1 MTTSILVV
9 YATTQGQTAK
19 VARFVTDELRLAGAE
34 VDCLEAGTADP
45 RPEEYDAVIVAA
57 SVHASAFQRPVEQWV
72 RRHAAALR
80 QRPTLFLAVCL
91 AVLQQDPKAHAE
103 LRQIVARFTQKTG
116 WTPAEV
122 QFIPGALRYS
132 AYGWLTRIIMKRIA
146 ARAGGAIDT
155 SRDHEYT
162 DWAELRVMTLGFLA
176 ALREGAPTAL

>member
-34 VDCLEAGTADP
+34 VDCLEAGAADP

-57 SVHASAFQRPVEQWV
+57 SIHVSAFQRPVEQWV
-72 RRHAAALR
+72 RRHAAVLR

-91 AVLQQDPKAHAE
+91 AVLQQDPKAQAE
-103 LRQIVARFTQKTG
+103 LREIVARFERKTG
-116 WTPAEV
+116 WTPAEL

-132 AYGWLTRIIMKRIA
+132 AYGWLTRLVMKRIA
-146 ARAGGAIDT
+146 ARAGGGTDT
-155 SRDHEYT
+155 SRDYEYT
-162 DWAELRVMTLGFLA
+162 DWADLRVLALGFLA
-176 ALREGAPTAL
+176 ALREGAPTVL